1 MNRVVVF
8 STSTD
13 PTTSSDNEK
22 DTSIKDNSNN
32 SAAKKINKSQDFEVI
47 ASPENTMKRLYLF
60 IITSSENKSISAFD
74 LKAFYNDYPECK
86 QVIIHF
92 GLPYLCSQSYA
103 KNILQFVE
111 GSQYAGNGIIYAIQP
126 GYPAHSA
133 LSGHPDIQEQP
144 GNSYSQ
150 ESYSN
155 PSESSN
161 SIPEETTNP
170 FLEVA
175 AQQLHEYILQTH
187 CKYIDASELYLF
199 YIMKP
204 EYEELITDL
213 RISFFCSQPYAN
225 HLLR

>member
-1 MNRVVVF
+1 MNRVAAS
-8 STSTD
+8 STPID
-13 PTTSSDNEK
+13 PSSGSENKKATSN
-22 DTSIKDNSNN
+22 KDNNKN
-32 SAAKKINKSQDFEVI
+32 GNAKTVSKSQDFEVM

-60 IITSSENKSISAFD
+60 IITSSENNSISAFD
-74 LKAFYNDYPECK
+74 LKAFYDDYPECK

-103 KNILQFVE
+103 MNILKFVE

-126 GYPAHSA
+126 G
-133 LSGHPDIQEQP
+133 HPPHPTHTDIQEQP
-144 GNSYSQ
+144 KNLYSQ
-150 ESYSN
+150 ESYLN
-155 PSESSN
+155 PSEFSN
-161 SIPEETTNP
+161 SIPEETTTP
-170 FLEVA
+170 FLERA

-187 CKYIDASELYLF
+187 CNYIDASELYLF